1 MRRPTRSRAVV
12 LRSFGHPLVVEE
24 FDVPP
29 AEEGAIVVAVDYG
42 GVCDPAD
49 AIGEI
54 IELTGGRG
62 ADLVIE
68 CTGVPSAV
76 DGGNATI
83 NPHQI
88 VYALAD
94 HGDALRDVADGAVM
108 KAVLTA
114 RRPEHGRRGGR
125 RHREPTGG
133 PPA

>member
-1 MRRPTRSRAVV
+1 VV

-76 DGGNATI
+76 DEGLRMAPDRLCPGRPRGMPCATW
-83 NPHQI
+83 QT
-88 VYALAD
+88 
-94 HGDALRDVADGAVM
+94 AVM